1 MADSRFDPPSVQ
13 RLIGGEVSQGLRILA
28 EDTSASIVPL
38 DLRSLLV
45 TLRRHAWLI
54 VVVTA
59 LSTGYAV
66 YWTRTHA
73 PLYSAQAT
81 VRLNDLRREMTGGLA
96 DGPMNALAGRQV
108 DPVLSL
114 IQVLQSRATAG
125 QVVDSLPDL
134 RVRTTEF
141 PLTLLRGLTL
151 TNQGSLDS
159 ITLEFGVNSL
169 VVRTPS
175 GSLPASY
182 GQPVVLEGT
191 RFRVEARPNVKSG
204 TMTVL
209 SREAAIQRLLASMRV
224 KPRDN
229 TNVAD
234 VIYMDVDPRLAQR
247 TANQI
252 VQVFK
257 TASEQ
262 TAQQQSVRRR
272 KFLEEQLRYHD
283 SVLTS
288 VRSQLT
294 LFRGRERAFSAKAK
308 FSGEQAGLS
317 GLEVRREDL
326 GAQRRII
333 KDLLSQLD
341 RPDSKATDGLGALLS
356 TPEIGNNPTIQQLFT
371 QLLKYQTAR
380 DSLTT
385 GQWAKGPTHPD
396 VVRIDTLIASTR
408 QQLLGAFGGLLTSL
422 DARIASLDRLEAQNA
437 TAFPQLSATE
447 GEEAG
452 LEGQVQSAERTVEG
466 LRTEYERARLAEAVQ
481 VGEVEIVDFAAR
493 PGVAD
498 GVRAT
503 TRMLFGFLLGLV
515 LGIASAC
522 LLEYLNTSM
531 RRREQVAHVLQLKE
545 LAVIP
550 PFSRST
556 GSRTRR
562 RLKSGNGRQVARRPF
577 GETVPME
584 HDRNSIAA
592 EAYRLLRTNLIFSSA
607 DESPRTIAITS
618 ACPGE
623 GKTTVAVNLAV
634 AFAHQGIPVL
644 LIDTDLRRGRI
655 FRVFELAKEPGLSQV
670 LQGSHS
676 LSEAVRPTSVPGL
689 SVLTTG
695 GFPADPSEL
704 LGGPA
709 MSSLVAQVSQ
719 QYGMV
724 IFDTSPLLSVPD
736 GAIMAAG
743 ADATILVVRAGQT
756 KEDEARVAMA
766 QLAVVGAKVVGA
778 VMNDKD
784 AEMHRYGEYYYSEYY
799 GQEGS
804 SSIKR

>member
-1 MADSRFDPPSVQ
+1 MADNHFDQPSVQ
-13 RLIGGEVSQGLRILA
+13 RLVGGEISQGLRILA
-28 EDTSASIVPL
+28 DEPNASIVPL
-38 DLRSLLV
+38 DLRDLLV

-54 VVVTA
+54 ALVTT

-96 DGPMNALAGRQV
+96 DGPISALAGRQV

-114 IQVLQSRATAG
+114 IEVLQSRAAAG
-125 QVVDSLPDL
+125 QVVDSLPEL
-134 RVRTTEF
+134 RVRTTGF

-151 TNQGSLDS
+151 TSQGSLDS
-159 ITLEFGVNSL
+159 ITLDFGLNSFL
-169 VVRTPS
+169 VRIPTR
-175 GSLPASY
+175 SLPASY
-182 GQPVVLEGT
+182 GQPVVLDGV
-191 RFRVEARPNVKSG
+191 RFRVEARPDVKVG
-204 TMTVL
+204 TVSVL
-209 SREAAIQRLLASMRV
+209 SREAAIQRLLSSMKV
-224 KPRDN
+224 KARDN

-247 TANQI
+247 AANQV

-257 TASEQ
+257 AVSEQ

-272 KFLEEQLRYHD
+272 KFLEDQLKYHD
-283 SVLTS
+283 SVLVS

-294 LFRGRERAFSAKAK
+294 EFRGRERAFSAQAK
-308 FSGEQAGLS
+308 FSNEQAGFS
-317 GLEVRREDL
+317 GLEVRRGDL
-326 GAQRRII
+326 DAQRRII

-341 RPDSKATDGLGALLS
+341 QPGSKATDGLGALLS
-356 TPEIGNNPTIQQLFT
+356 TPDIGNNPTIQQLFT
-371 QLLKYQTAR
+371 QLLKYQTER

-396 VVRIDTLIASTR
+396 VVRIDKLVAATR

-422 DARIASLDRLEAQNA
+422 NARIASLDQLKARSA
-437 TAFPQLSATE
+437 TAFPDLSATE

-452 LEGQVQSAERTVEG
+452 LEGQVHSAERTVEG
-466 LRTEYERARLAEAVQ
+466 LRTEYEKARLAEAVE

-493 PGVAD
+493 PAMAD

-503 TRMLFGFLLGLV
+503 TRMLFGFLFGLV
-515 LGIASAC
+515 LGISSAC

-550 PFSRST
+550 PFSRSRS
-556 GSRTRR
+556 GRTRR
-562 RLKSGNGRQVARRPF
+562 RLKPGNGRQPVRRLL

-644 LIDTDLRRGRI
+644 LVDTDLRRGRI
-655 FRVFELAKEPGLSQV
+655 FKVFEMAKDPGLSQV
-670 LQGSHS
+670 LQGSLS
-676 LSEAVRPTSVPGL
+676 LTEAVRSTSVPGL

-695 GFPADPSEL
+695 GFPTDPSEL
-704 LGGPA
+704 LGSPA
-709 MSSLVAQVSQ
+709 MSRLVAEVSQ

-756 KEDEARVAMA
+756 KEDEAKVAMA
-766 QLAVVGAKVVGA
+766 QLVAVGANVVGA

-799 GQEGS
+799 GQEGPS
-804 SSIKR
+804 ALKR